1 MTGLEV
7 HLVYVGNYYHYYN
20 IDEGRL
26 KAFVFQKMEKY
37 EMKSVILSMIDMW
50 RWNLITKEKMED
62 IALNSTKLESS
73 NLLIPMRSRKKF
85 GLILGPILMPS
96 KSFNADIET
105 FFEGLKVAKVSTHR
119 QRVTYFLPKLTDE
132 EHELIKNKDQQYFK
146 SFYFSTNPDVDE
158 NEMKRSQSE
167 SKFVFVESRRKTY
180 ILVNSLD
187 QKNFCSVL

>member
-119 QRVTYFLPKLTDE
+119 PRVTYFLPKLTDE

>member
-1 MTGLEV
+1 
-7 HLVYVGNYYHYYN
+7 
-20 IDEGRL
+20 
-26 KAFVFQKMEKY
+26 
-37 EMKSVILSMIDMW
+37 MIDMW